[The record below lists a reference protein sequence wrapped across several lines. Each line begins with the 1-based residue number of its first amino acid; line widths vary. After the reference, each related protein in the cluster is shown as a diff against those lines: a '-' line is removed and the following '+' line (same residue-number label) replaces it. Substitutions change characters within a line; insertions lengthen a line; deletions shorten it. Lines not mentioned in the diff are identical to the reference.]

1 MENKSKT
8 LASALLRERAVKFGD
23 FILTSGRHSD
33 YYVDIKDA
41 CAEPMIL
48 HLIVEILKEKIVEKK
63 VAGVELGAV
72 PILVGVSYALNI
84 PYVIK
89 RKEIKHGTGRLN
101 IGVINSDEPIDVIED
116 VVTTGNSSLECVKY
130 LRENGALV
138 SRVFCVVDR
147 EEGGRELLQTNGVE
161 LIPILTISDLR
172 SR

>member
-1 MENKSKT
+1 MDNKSKE
-8 LASALLRERAVKFGD
+8 LASLLLREKAVKFGD
-23 FILTSGRHSD
+23 FILTSGGHSD

-41 CAEPMIL
+41 CTEPMIL
-48 HLIVEILKEKIVEKK
+48 RLIVEILKDKIVEKK

-72 PILVGVSYALNI
+72 PILVGVSYALNL

-101 IGVINSDEPIDVIED
+101 IGVINNGEHIDVIED

-138 SRVFCVVDR
+138 SRVYCVVDR
-147 EEGGRELLQTNGVE
+147 EEGGKELLHASGVE
-161 LIPILTISDLR
+161 LIPILKISDLR

>member
-41 CAEPMIL
+41 CTEPMIL